1 MSFKKATKFQSKL
14 RLALFGP
21 SGSGKTYTALRIA
34 SGMGGK
40 IAVIDTEHGSASKY
54 SGKFNFDVC
63 DLSKKTIESYAA
75 AIRDAAAGQ
84 YDVLIIDSL
93 SHAWLELL
101 EEVNKLSETKYKGNS
116 WGAWATGTPRQRDF
130 IEAILDYPGH
140 IIATMRVKTEWVIET
155 NDKGRNCP
163 KKIGLSPEQGK
174 GIEYEFD
181 ILAEIN
187 DDHFC
192 KITKD
197 RTGKF
202 QDKSIEKPGE
212 EFGKELIEWL
222 KDGVESLV
230 VDDNYIID
238 SKQMDGGELLDAL
251 LDGCKLGDLG
261 QAELSLFAGGLAKGS
276 RLRSAVINYGTKKF
290 SKVNGEGK

>member
-1 MSFKKATKFQSKL
+1 MSFKKATKYQSKL

-54 SGKFNFDVC
+54 SGTFNFDVC
-63 DLSKKTIESYAA
+63 DLSKKTIEAYSA
-75 AIRDAAAGQ
+75 AIRDASAAQ
-84 YDVLIIDSL
+84 YEILVIDSL
-93 SHAWLELL
+93 SHAWQELL
-101 EEVNKLSETKYKGNS
+101 EEVNRLADTKYKGNS
-116 WGAWATGTPRQRDF
+116 WSAWSAGTPKQRDF
-130 IEAILDYPGH
+130 IEAILDFPGH

-202 QDKSIEKPGE
+202 QDKLIEKPGE
-212 EFGKELIEWL
+212 EFGKELIAWL
-222 KDGVESLV
+222 KDGQEAFT

-238 SKQMDGGELLDAL
+238 SKQMDGGELSDPL

-261 QAELSLFAGGLAKGS
+261 QAELSLFAGCLVKGS
-276 RLRSAVINYGTKKF
+276 KLRAAVIKYGTEKFKK
-290 SKVNGEGK
+290 